1 MKDSLMTASPQ
12 NMSETLAIEVQA
24 SSPSARRCSPAP
36 FDAKKNGWWGTWL
49 VPLVGASFM
58 SPDRGWAGGPWLT
71 GMQKGGLRLVERW
84 TSRDELLDEQGEER
98 KAWEMARG
106 QKDRVQGK

>member
-1 MKDSLMTASPQ
+1 MVKCVGPTAGQPIIVVGIHWPGAILNGLASLP
-12 NMSETLAIEVQA
+12 
-24 SSPSARRCSPAP
+24 
-36 FDAKKNGWWGTWL
+36 
-49 VPLVGASFM
+49 
-58 SPDRGWAGGPWLT
+58 
-71 GMQKGGLRLVERW
+71 LVERW